1 METAKKGFA
10 QYFNSS
16 SLENS
21 RLFCRYSTKNLS
33 QNFKD
38 KDFHQLPL
46 AIINQMA
53 TENYYPED
61 LDFTLLFSGRANEEK
76 HSFSYFAIFPERHF
90 IDNLAELQDFINSL
104 STEKENLPNQW
115 LFGNL
120 SYEFAK
126 NFENFSFATN
136 YGGIADLAKQHN
148 SNINNHQ
155 FYLVNFA
162 TIIEFNHDTQE
173 IIIFSQSE
181 KQKETAEIMI
191 ESALKHR
198 LEAIKINNK
207 SLLKAQNIQSN
218 FSDNQYLEAIN
229 NIKIRIT
236 AGDCYQANLTR
247 KFFGTLSKKIN
258 RKDAVLAFVNL
269 ANISPANYSAIIK
282 QGDKYI
288 ISASPELFL
297 LIEDSKITSKPIK
310 GTVARG
316 KNAEEDN
323 KNYLYLKNSEKEK
336 AENLMI
342 VDLVRNDL
350 ARCCKVSSVKVAE
363 LFKIT
368 SYSQIFH
375 LSSIINGVL
384 LTKTTVLEAI
394 SCCFPAGSMTGAP
407 KIKAVEIASELE
419 NCQRGIYS
427 GAIGVIKDNKS
438 ANLSVVIRTII
449 LSDNYFEFQVGGAIT
464 FDSIAKNELQEI
476 YHKARAIIN
485 LLQLE
490 DLLAKWDCRKIT
502 SNLE

>member
-1 METAKKGFA
+1 MEKAKKGFA
-10 QYFNSS
+10 QYFNEYSPK
-16 SLENS
+16 NS
-21 RLFCRYSTKNLS
+21 RLFFRYSLKTLS
-33 QNFKD
+33 PSFKD

-46 AIINQMA
+46 AIISQMA
-53 TENYYPED
+53 TANSYPED
-61 LDFTLLFSGRANEEK
+61 LDFALLFSGRANEEN
-76 HSFSYFAIFPERHF
+76 HSFSYFALFPEKHF
-90 IDNLAELQDFINSL
+90 IDDLAKLKDFINSL
-104 STEKENLPNQW
+104 KTKEEKLPDQW

-126 NFENFSFATN
+126 NFDNFSFAAN
-136 YGGIADLAKQHN
+136 CGGITDLAKHSN
-148 SNINNHQ
+148 TNINNHQ

-181 KQKETAEIMI
+181 ELRETAEIMI
-191 ESALKHR
+191 ASTLKHR
-198 LEAIKINNK
+198 LSAIKINNK
-207 SLLKAQNIQSN
+207 SSVKAQNIQSN
-218 FSDNQYLEAIN
+218 FSDSQYLEAIN
-229 NIKIRIT
+229 NIKLRIT

-247 KFFGTLSKKIN
+247 KFFGTLTKKIN
-258 RKDAVLAFVNL
+258 RKDAILAFVNL

-282 QGDKYI
+282 QGNKYI

-297 LIEDSKITSKPIK
+297 SIEDSKITSQPIK
-310 GTVARG
+310 GTIARG

-384 LTKTTVLEAI
+384 LPKTTVLEAI

-464 FDSIAKNELQEI
+464 FDSIAKNELEEI

-490 DLLAKWDCRKIT
+490 DLLARYYSI
-502 SNLE
+502 SS